1 MFETDTAINK
11 ESSTTSHVRG
21 HSNCSLTRPKS
32 NQRINNHTAVVQ
44 AMITSNNLRNC
55 REVEEIVSQCIN
67 NKDHESFMCE
77 TALRYNG
84 GCNN

>member
-1 MFETDTAINK
+1 MFETETVINK
-11 ESSTTSHVRG
+11 ESSTTSDVRD
-21 HSNCSLTRPKS
+21 HSKYSLTRQK
-32 NQRINNHTAVVQ
+32 NKQRTNNHNTVVQ

-77 TALRYNG
+77 TALRYKG
-84 GCNN
+84 GCKN